1 MAKTKTKS
9 KKLAQILAVGF
20 LAGLCPILVLLKWT
34 LPVCAA
40 DGVYTGAAC
49 LPAGY
54 PAVQHLYPPQAYQ
67 GLIALPLL
75 QTAWNKQTGRRGLQH
90 LLDHLP
96 PILNRLVS
104 STMVYLLAGIM
115 AISLILFAPVMLVFG
130 RLLPKAHHPA
140 PVQKT
145 CRRNGI
151 SIRLPLAFL
160 GGNIACLLLL
170 NLTGDSPLPP
180 DPLRMESS
188 LNWLL
193 CGLLLTLPHQ
203 NIRAAANRKAMRGG
217 ITLLLASLVLLLANW
232 LLFLT
237 A

>member
-1 MAKTKTKS
+1 MTRTS
-9 KKLAQILAVGF
+9 TKKLAQILAVAF
-20 LAGLCPILVLLKWT
+20 LAGLCPILVLVKWT

-40 DGVYTGAAC
+40 DGAYTGAAC
-49 LPAGY
+49 LPAGD
-54 PAVQHLYPPQAYQ
+54 PAIQHLYPPQPYQ

-75 QTAWNKQTGRRGLQH
+75 QTAWIKQTGRRGLQH

-96 PILNRLVS
+96 PILNRIVS
-104 STMVYLLAGIM
+104 SVMVYLLAGIM
-115 AISLILFAPVMLVFG
+115 AISFIIFTPVMLVFG
-130 RLLPKAHHPA
+130 RLLPKTQNPA

-145 CRRNGI
+145 CRNRI

-170 NLTGDSPLPP
+170 NITGDSSLPP

-203 NIRAAANRKAMRGG
+203 TIRAAANRKAVRGG
-217 ITLLLASLVLLLANW
+217 ITLLIASLVLLFAGW
-232 LLFLT
+232 LLLLT